1 MKKEF
6 VVVAF
11 ALSCSSFSSPAL
23 ADTHWHRGEVTRIW
37 QHGEQGQFSITLD
50 PAVEA
55 CPDQRIEFSGDAYAN
70 ADRRGQALS
79 MVLSGLHGDKKIGV
93 FVEQDGS
100 GTRCLAQELDIQ
112 R

>member
-1 MKKEF
+1 MTVKKEF

-11 ALSCSSFSSPAL
+11 ALSFSSPAL
-23 ADTHWHRGEVTRIW
+23 ADTQWHRGEVARIW
-37 QHGEQGQFSITLD
+37 QHGEQGEFSIALE

-55 CPDQRIEFSGDAYAN
+55 CPDQLIEFSGDAYAS

-79 MVLSGLHGDKKIGV
+79 MVLSGLHGGKQVGV
-93 FVEQDGS
+93 AVEHDSS